1 MKVFISWSGPR
12 AQAIGEVL
20 RDWIPSV
27 LQAAKPYFSPE
38 DISKGARWS
47 SEISNEL
54 ESSNVGLLILTP
66 DNLNAPWLL
75 FEAGA
80 LAKNLE
86 KSRVCPILF
95 GELKPSDISG
105 PLTSF
110 QGAPFSE
117 GEIKRVARMINDQ
130 LGAQALEPKLF
141 DTAFLKWWPD
151 LNAGVQRALSGHA
164 SVVTKQARPNSEM
177 LEEVLSLV
185 RKMAA
190 VETTAPELSTK
201 QFNDRLSAAQAEQH
215 VALRD
220 LASAISKFALTVI
233 LDGEARNQPLS
244 SFTESSLNEL
254 RAPLEKVLQLG
265 AAGREVARLVET
277 IFNRQSRP
285 QSSQPQSFQ
294 TDFDSNT

>member
-1 MKVFISWSGPR
+1 M
-12 AQAIGEVL
+12 
-20 RDWIPSV
+20 

-47 SEISNEL
+47 AEISNEL

-151 LNAGVQRALSGHA
+151 LNAGVQESTLRARFDRDQA
-164 SVVTKQARPNSEM
+164 SPAQQRDAGRGTVARQ
-177 LEEVLSLV
+177 
-185 RKMAA
+185 KMAA
-190 VETTAPELSTK
+190 VETAAPELSAK
-201 QFNDRLSAAQAEQH
+201 QFNERLSAAQAEQH

-233 LDGEARNQPLS
+233 LDGEARNQPL
-244 SFTESSLNEL
+244 
-254 RAPLEKVLQLG
+254 
-265 AAGREVARLVET
+265 
-277 IFNRQSRP
+277 
-285 QSSQPQSFQ
+285 
-294 TDFDSNT
+294 